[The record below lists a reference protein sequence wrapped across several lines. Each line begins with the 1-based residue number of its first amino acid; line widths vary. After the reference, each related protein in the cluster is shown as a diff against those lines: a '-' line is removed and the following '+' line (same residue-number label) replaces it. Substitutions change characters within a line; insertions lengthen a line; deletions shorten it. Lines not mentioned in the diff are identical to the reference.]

1 MKLDTQ
7 NIIRISKDFQS
18 FPEDSHHSNMQD
30 NTPINTKFKITEAD
44 QEDLTVI
51 KNSNVQSQSNQ
62 Y

>member
-51 KNSNVQSQSNQ
+51 KNSNV
-62 Y
+62 